1 VALSI
6 ALMSKIMLSYSHQF
20 SAAFWAAPTFDAFR
34 ATFSELFPDG
44 LFLLVLV
51 MVWITVA
58 ALTSNESIGL
68 DRRQAGESVGWL
80 FLCIPLAG
88 FVLAKWKTNAFVDRY
103 FISALPGIAVAF
115 ACWLWRRLRHAHR
128 VSLGVFLI
136 LASWG
141 VATQLKATLHPDS
154 VDPNRQKTK
163 TRHYLGLEAP
173 LRDEGKPFLVFTS
186 SILHVQVAHYSRHP
200 DDCALLLPSDL
211 THVNIQNLMEF
222 KLAPYYP
229 LEFWT
234 FADLKM
240 HASEVALIE
249 PRPDILDELRQ
260 AGFKITVRFPK
271 PMEVVYLQ

>member
-1 VALSI
+1 
-6 ALMSKIMLSYSHQF
+6 MSKIMLSYSHQF

-44 LFLLVLV
+44 LFLLLLV

-88 FVLAKWKTNAFVDRY
+88 FVLARWKTNAFLDRY
-103 FISALPGIAVAF
+103 FVSALPGIAVAF
-115 ACWLWRRLRHAHR
+115 SCSLWRNLRNVHR

-136 LASWG
+136 LATWG
-141 VATQLKATLHPDS
+141 VATQVKATIRPDL
-154 VDPNRQKTK
+154 VDPHGQKPYGEQAK
-163 TRHYLGLEAP
+163 VRHYLGIEVP
-173 LRDEGKPFLVFTS
+173 LRDEGKRFLVFS
-186 SILHVQVAHYSRHP
+186 NAILHVEVVQYSEHP
-200 DDCALLLPSDL
+200 DDCVLLLPSDP
-211 THVNIQNLMEF
+211 THVSILDHMEF
-222 KLAPYYP
+222 KLAQYYP
-229 LEFWT
+229 LEYWT
-234 FADLKM
+234 FSDLKM
-240 HASEVALIE
+240 HDSEVALME
-249 PRPDILDELRQ
+249 PRPDILDELRR